1 MSRLHINILLCA
13 ALLGAFD
20 ADAKSTK
27 PSASDNNLYIN
38 PILHIDYSD
47 PDVVEAIDGT
57 GYYMTASS
65 FQCTPGLP
73 ILFSND
79 LVNWEIEN
87 YALNNLT
94 PADFY
99 ATPQHG
105 KGVWAPAIRTH
116 NGEYYIYW
124 GDPDFGIYMVKTD
137 NPRGK
142 WSEPVLV
149 KAGKGLIDP
158 CPLWDEDGNAYLV
171 NAWAGSRSG
180 MNSILTV
187 WRMSND
193 GTALEGNPVLAFDGN
208 DGINHTVE
216 GPKFYKRDGYYY
228 ILCPAGGVASGWQ
241 LALRSRSPFGPYEAK
256 KVMEQGKS
264 DINGPHQ
271 GGLVDSPDGSSWFIH
286 FQDKGLY
293 GRILHLNPVK
303 WANGWP
309 IMGNSGEPVKSY
321 AKPVATSEEHLYHQ
335 DSDEFDTPTV
345 GLQWQW
351 HANYE
356 PTFGFVGNMGYMRV
370 YGHALSEDFVNF
382 WEVPNLFL
390 QKFPAE
396 QFEAT
401 TKVKISAK
409 ADHQQSG
416 IIIMGKDYCRL
427 SLEKVGEGFIL
438 KQITC
443 VDADQGGKETEETIA
458 RLNPS
463 AKYEAGLYPNYECN
477 IWFKVKVDKGGICHF
492 LYSVNGKTFTE
503 TTHSFQAREGKWI
516 GAKIGYFSAQ
526 PHGVD
531 RGWIDIDYIH
541 FEK

>member
-1 MSRLHINILLCA
+1 
-13 ALLGAFD
+13 
-20 ADAKSTK
+20 
-27 PSASDNNLYIN
+27 
-38 PILHIDYSD
+38 
-47 PDVVEAIDGT
+47 
-57 GYYMTASS
+57 
-65 FQCTPGLP
+65 
-73 ILFSND
+73 
-79 LVNWEIEN
+79 LVNWEIVN

-137 NPRGK
+137 NPHGK

-193 GTALEGNPVLAFDGN
+193 GTELEGNPVLAFDGN

-321 AKPVATSEEHLYHQ
+321 AKPVATSEEQLYHQ
-335 DSDEFDTPTV
+335 DSDEFDMPTV

-356 PTFGFVGNMGYMRV
+356 PTFGFAGNMGYMRV

-443 VDADQGGKETEETIA
+443 ADADQGGKETEETIA